1 MGFYGIKNDYNQEIG
16 QLSAKIEELK
26 ERKRREEGIEKNDL
40 EMPPINIRVVGETI
54 TQALISG
61 KFVLSCINSYLQR

>member
-26 ERKRREEGIEKNDL
+26 ERKRREEGLEKNDL
-40 EMPPINIRVVGETI
+40 EMPPINIRVAG
-54 TQALISG
+54 
-61 KFVLSCINSYLQR
+61 